1 MQGAKNLYRW
11 LWILICIQLLQ
22 STNGDLPVKS
32 IPDSDDGSPR
42 PVSELQR
49 GSLRAQ
55 VEATVRNAILDGRYP
70 AGHKLVERELC
81 ELTGASRSI
90 LREAL
95 VSLESIGL
103 IERESNRGHSVAL
116 LSARQVYE
124 IFELRASLETLAA
137 ELFAERASDSEM
149 NELAH
154 LLDELETCVGS
165 GDLTQMR
172 VVKERYYEL
181 LFSGCR
187 NREIRRA
194 LENIIDRVHY
204 LRGRLMSDPER
215 RHKSLDEMRR
225 LTAAL
230 LARDRLEARAA
241 SLAHLTAARDTV
253 LADMA
258 RRDEAGEPRAAQ

>member
-1 MQGAKNLYRW
+1 M
-11 LWILICIQLLQ
+11 
-22 STNGDLPVKS
+22 KS
-32 IPDSDDGSPR
+32 SEELAADDHGTAN
-42 PVSELQR
+42 EQQR
-49 GSLRAQ
+49 GGLRAR
-55 VEATVRNAILDGRYP
+55 VENTVRGAIFDGIYP
-70 AGHKLVERELC
+70 AGQKLVERELC

-95 VSLESIGL
+95 ASLEASGL
-103 IERESNRGHSVAL
+103 ILRESNRGYRVAL

-137 ELFAERASDSEM
+137 ELFAERASDLEM
-149 NELAH
+149 DELKS
-154 LLDELETCVGS
+154 LLDDLEACVAS
-165 GDLTQMR
+165 GDLTRMR
-172 VVKERYYEL
+172 LVKERYYEL

-215 RHKSLDEMRR
+215 RRESLEEMRR

-241 SLAHLTAARDTV
+241 SIAHLTAARDTV
-253 LADMA
+253 LEGMVRKEDLETPG
-258 RRDEAGEPRAAQ
+258 RIQ

>member
-1 MQGAKNLYRW
+1 M
-11 LWILICIQLLQ
+11 
-22 STNGDLPVKS
+22 KS
-32 IPDSDDGSPR
+32 SEELAADDHGTAN
-42 PVSELQR
+42 EQQR
-49 GSLRAQ
+49 GGLRAR
-55 VEATVRNAILDGRYP
+55 VENTVRGAIFDGIYP
-70 AGHKLVERELC
+70 AGQKLVERELC

-95 VSLESIGL
+95 VSLEASGL
-103 IERESNRGHSVAL
+103 ILRESNRGYRVAL

-137 ELFAERASDSEM
+137 ELFAERASDLEM
-149 NELAH
+149 DELKS
-154 LLDELETCVGS
+154 LLDDLEACVAS

-172 VVKERYYEL
+172 LVKERYYEL

-215 RHKSLDEMRR
+215 RRESLEEMRR

-241 SLAHLTAARDTV
+241 SIAHLTAARDTV
-253 LADMA
+253 LEGMVRKEDLETPG
-258 RRDEAGEPRAAQ
+258 RIQ

>member
-1 MQGAKNLYRW
+1 MNHALEERPPNNE
-11 LWILICIQLLQ
+11 
-22 STNGDLPVKS
+22 SNG
-32 IPDSDDGSPR
+32 
-42 PVSELQR
+42 EQQQR
-49 GSLRAQ
+49 GSLRAH
-55 VEATVRNAILDGRYP
+55 VETTVRNAIFDGRYQ
-70 AGHKLVERELC
+70 AGEKLVERELC

-95 VSLESIGL
+95 VSLEASGL
-103 IERESNRGHSVAL
+103 IQRESNRGYRVSL

-137 ELFAERASDSEM
+137 ELFAERASDAELE
-149 NELAH
+149 ELAQN
-154 LLDELETCVGS
+154 LADLEACVGS
-165 GDLTQMR
+165 GDVTQMR
-172 VVKERYYEL
+172 LVKERYYDL

-215 RHKSLDEMRR
+215 RQKSLDEMRR

-230 LARDRLEARAA
+230 RERDRLEARAA

-253 LADMA
+253 LAGMA
-258 RRDEAGEPRAAQ
+258 QDADAAEIA

>member
-1 MQGAKNLYRW
+1 MKDLAEASPSLPDEDNVQQLGTLRTRVENEVRGA
-11 LWILICIQLLQ
+11 IF
-22 STNGDLPVKS
+22 
-32 IPDSDDGSPR
+32 
-42 PVSELQR
+42 
-49 GSLRAQ
+49 
-55 VEATVRNAILDGRYP
+55 DGRYP
-70 AGHKLVERELC
+70 AGYKLVERELC

-95 VSLESIGL
+95 ASLEAKGL
-103 IERESNRGHSVAL
+103 IERESYRGYSVAEL
-116 LSARQVYE
+116 TPRQVYE

-137 ELFAERASDSEM
+137 ELFSERASEAEM
-149 NELAH
+149 NQLEQLLA
-154 LLDELETCVGS
+154 ELETCVCS
-165 GDLTQMR
+165 GDVTQMR
-172 VVKERYYEL
+172 LLKERYYEL

-215 RHKSLDEMRR
+215 RHNSLAEMRR

-253 LADMA
+253 LADMERA
-258 RRDEAGEPRAAQ
+258 RQADDDAPQG

>member
-1 MQGAKNLYRW
+1 MMKTTQDTGVGEPA
-11 LWILICIQLLQ
+11 
-22 STNGDLPVKS
+22 
-32 IPDSDDGSPR
+32 PR
-42 PVSELQR
+42 AEQQR
-49 GSLRAQ
+49 GSLRER
-55 VEATVRNAILDGRYP
+55 VETALRAAIFDGQYP
-70 AGHKLVERELC
+70 AGRKLVERELC

-95 VSLESIGL
+95 VSLEVSGL
-103 IERESNRGHSVAL
+103 IRRESNRGYRVSL
-116 LSARQVYE
+116 LSAGQVYE

-137 ELFAERASDSEM
+137 ELFAERASEAEM
-149 NELAH
+149 QQLSQ
-154 LLDELETCVGS
+154 LLTELETCIAS

-172 VVKERYYEL
+172 LVKERYYEL

-215 RHKSLDEMRR
+215 RQKSLEEMRR

-230 LARDRLEARAA
+230 IARDRLAARAA
-241 SLAHLTAARDTV
+241 SIAHLNAARDTV
-253 LADMA
+253 LEEMERSEMPA
-258 RRDEAGEPRAAQ
+258 

>member
-1 MQGAKNLYRW
+1 MKASDELATDDHGAANE
-11 LWILICIQLLQ
+11 Q
-22 STNGDLPVKS
+22 
-32 IPDSDDGSPR
+32 
-42 PVSELQR
+42 QR
-49 GSLRAQ
+49 GGLRAR
-55 VEATVRNAILDGRYP
+55 VENTVRGAIFDGVYP
-70 AGHKLVERELC
+70 AGNKLVERELC

-95 VSLESIGL
+95 VSLEASGL
-103 IERESNRGHSVAL
+103 ILRESNRGYRVAL

-137 ELFAERASDSEM
+137 ELFAERASDLEM
-149 NELAH
+149 DELKS
-154 LLDELETCVGS
+154 LLDDLEACVTS

-172 VVKERYYEL
+172 LVKERYYEL

-204 LRGRLMSDPER
+204 LRGLLMSDPER
-215 RHKSLDEMRR
+215 RRESLEEMRR

-241 SLAHLTAARDTV
+241 SIAHLTAARDTV
-253 LADMA
+253 LEGMA
-258 RRDEAGEPRAAQ
+258 RKEDLETLGQIQ

>member
-1 MQGAKNLYRW
+1 MKA
-11 LWILICIQLLQ
+11 
-22 STNGDLPVKS
+22 T
-32 IPDSDDGSPR
+32 PDIDGGKPT
-42 PVSELQR
+42 PAVEQQR
-49 GSLRAQ
+49 GSLRSH
-55 VEATVRNAILDGRYP
+55 VENTVRTAIFDGLYP

-81 ELTGASRSI
+81 DLTGASRSI

-95 VSLESIGL
+95 VSLEVSGL
-103 IERESNRGHSVAL
+103 IERESNRGYRVSL

-137 ELFAERASDSEM
+137 ELFAERASDAEM
-149 NELAH
+149 QQLAQ
-154 LLDELETCVGS
+154 LLEDLEACIAS

-172 VVKERYYEL
+172 LVKERYYEL

-215 RHKSLDEMRR
+215 RQKSLEEMRR

-230 LARDRLEARAA
+230 LARDRLQARAA
-241 SLAHLTAARDTV
+241 SIAHLTAARDTV
-253 LADMA
+253 LEGMA
-258 RRDEAGEPRAAQ
+258 RRDEAEAAELMQ

>member
-1 MQGAKNLYRW
+1 MK
-11 LWILICIQLLQ
+11 
-22 STNGDLPVKS
+22 T
-32 IPDSDDGSPR
+32 
-42 PVSELQR
+42 SEELTAVDHGTANEQQR
-49 GSLRAQ
+49 GGLRAR
-55 VEATVRNAILDGRYP
+55 VESTVRGAIFDGIYP
-70 AGHKLVERELC
+70 AGNKLVERELC

-95 VSLESIGL
+95 VSLEASGL
-103 IERESNRGHSVAL
+103 ILRESNRGYRVAL

-137 ELFAERASDSEM
+137 ELFAERASDLEM
-149 NELAH
+149 DELKS
-154 LLDELETCVGS
+154 LLDDLEACVAS

-172 VVKERYYEL
+172 LVKERYYEL

-194 LENIIDRVHY
+194 LENIIDRVHH

-215 RHKSLDEMRR
+215 RRESLEEMRR

-241 SLAHLTAARDTV
+241 SIAHLTAARDTV
-253 LADMA
+253 LEGMA
-258 RRDEAGEPRAAQ
+258 RKEDLETPDRIQ

>member
-1 MQGAKNLYRW
+1 M
-11 LWILICIQLLQ
+11 
-22 STNGDLPVKS
+22 KS
-32 IPDSDDGSPR
+32 SEELADDDHGTAN
-42 PVSELQR
+42 EQQR
-49 GSLRAQ
+49 GGLRAR
-55 VEATVRNAILDGRYP
+55 VEHSVRGAIFDGIYP
-70 AGHKLVERELC
+70 AGQKLVERELC

-95 VSLESIGL
+95 ASLEASGL
-103 IERESNRGHSVAL
+103 ILRESNRGYRVAL

-137 ELFAERASDSEM
+137 ELFAERASDPEM
-149 NELAH
+149 DELKS
-154 LLDELETCVGS
+154 LLDDLEACVAS

-172 VVKERYYEL
+172 LVKERYYEL

-215 RHKSLDEMRR
+215 RRESLEEMRR

-241 SLAHLTAARDTV
+241 SIAHLTAARDTV
-253 LADMA
+253 LEGMA
-258 RRDEAGEPRAAQ
+258 PKPELALED

>member
-1 MQGAKNLYRW
+1 M
-11 LWILICIQLLQ
+11 
-22 STNGDLPVKS
+22 KS
-32 IPDSDDGSPR
+32 SEELAADDHGTAN
-42 PVSELQR
+42 EQQR
-49 GSLRAQ
+49 GGLRAR
-55 VEATVRNAILDGRYP
+55 VENTVRGAIFDGIYP
-70 AGHKLVERELC
+70 AGQKLVERELC

-95 VSLESIGL
+95 VSLEASGL
-103 IERESNRGHSVAL
+103 ILRESNRGYRVAL

-137 ELFAERASDSEM
+137 ELFAERASDLEM
-149 NELAH
+149 DELKS
-154 LLDELETCVGS
+154 LLDDLEACVAS
-165 GDLTQMR
+165 GDLTRMR
-172 VVKERYYEL
+172 LVKERYYEL

-194 LENIIDRVHY
+194 RENIIDRVHY

-215 RHKSLDEMRR
+215 RRESLEEMRR

-241 SLAHLTAARDTV
+241 SIAHLTAARDTV
-253 LADMA
+253 LEGMVRKEDLETPG
-258 RRDEAGEPRAAQ
+258 RIQ

>member
-1 MQGAKNLYRW
+1 M
-11 LWILICIQLLQ
+11 
-22 STNGDLPVKS
+22 KS
-32 IPDSDDGSPR
+32 SEELAADDHGTAN
-42 PVSELQR
+42 EQQR
-49 GSLRAQ
+49 GGLRAR
-55 VEATVRNAILDGRYP
+55 VENTVRGAIFDGIYP
-70 AGHKLVERELC
+70 AGQKLVERELC

-95 VSLESIGL
+95 VSLEASGL
-103 IERESNRGHSVAL
+103 ILRESNRGYRVAL

-137 ELFAERASDSEM
+137 ELFAERASDLEM
-149 NELAH
+149 DELKS
-154 LLDELETCVGS
+154 LLDDLEACVAS
-165 GDLTQMR
+165 GDLTRMR
-172 VVKERYYEL
+172 LVKERYYEL

-215 RHKSLDEMRR
+215 RRESLEEMRR

-241 SLAHLTAARDTV
+241 SIAHLTAARI
-253 LADMA
+253 
-258 RRDEAGEPRAAQ
+258 Q